1 MELTVTISSP
11 VGEFTPDKYIGDN
24 WKQIFEHI
32 GSDEKKQELSDKVEK
47 IIEKKYNFH
56 LGEIGSIYKAI
67 YEAETMGEVMALFK
81 ADIQK
86 ALVYMIEEVL
96 PSAHGDSAHGDDSFF
111 DYVPDFCEQVAQM
124 IYQYQGLGKEEL
136 VNGWVNN
143 IKEFEYYIDPEGIS
157 EYMNTD
163 QDIWDQIQYMKATAI
178 GPFHDNLVS
187 MGLVQVTINEILEYG
202 K

>member
-47 IIEKKYNFH
+47 IIEEKYNFH

-86 ALVYMIEEVL
+86 ALVYMREEVL
-96 PSAHGDSAHGDDSFF
+96 PSAHGDDSFF

-143 IKEFEYYIDPEGIS
+143 IKESEYYIDPEGIS

>member
-47 IIEKKYNFH
+47 IIEEKYNFH

-86 ALVYMIEEVL
+86 ALVYMREEVL
-96 PSAHGDSAHGDDSFF
+96 PSAHGDDSFF

-143 IKEFEYYIDPEGIS
+143 IKESEYYIDPEGIS

-163 QDIWDQIQYMKATAI
+163 QDIWDQIQYMKATTI

-187 MGLVQVTINEILEYG
+187 MGLVQVTINEILENG

>member
-1 MELTVTISSP
+1 MELTVTISSL
-11 VGEFTPDKYIGDN
+11 VGEFTPDKYIGDS
-24 WKQIFEHI
+24 WKQIFEHFS
-32 GSDEKKQELSDKVEK
+32 SDEKKQELSDKVEK
-47 IIEKKYNFH
+47 IIEEKYNFH

-86 ALVYMIEEVL
+86 ALVYMREEVL
-96 PSAHGDSAHGDDSFF
+96 PSAHGDDSFF

-143 IKEFEYYIDPEGIS
+143 IKESEYYIDPEGIS

-163 QDIWDQIQYMKATAI
+163 QDIEDQIQYMKATAI

-187 MGLVQVTINEILEYG
+187 MGLVQVTINEILENG

>member
-1 MELTVTISSP
+1 
-11 VGEFTPDKYIGDN
+11 
-24 WKQIFEHI
+24 
-32 GSDEKKQELSDKVEK
+32 
-47 IIEKKYNFH
+47 
-56 LGEIGSIYKAI
+56 
-67 YEAETMGEVMALFK
+67 MGEVMALFK

-86 ALVYMIEEVL
+86 ALVYMREEVL
-96 PSAHGDSAHGDDSFF
+96 PSAHGDDSFF
-111 DYVPDFCEQVAQM
+111 DYAPDFCEQVAQM

-143 IKEFEYYIDPEGIS
+143 IKESEYYIDPEGIS

-187 MGLVQVTINEILEYG
+187 IGLVRLIINEILENG

>member
-32 GSDEKKQELSDKVEK
+32 YSDEISDKVEK
-47 IIEKKYNFH
+47 IIEEKYNFH

-81 ADIQK
+81 ADIH
-86 ALVYMIEEVL
+86 MREEVL
-96 PSAHGDSAHGDDSFF
+96 PSAHGDDSFF

-136 VNGWVNN
+136 VNGWANN
-143 IKEFEYYIDPEGIS
+143 IKESEYYIDPEGIS

-187 MGLVQVTINEILEYG
+187 IGLVRLIINEILENG

>member
-11 VGEFTPDKYIGDN
+11 VGEFTPDKYIGDS

-47 IIEKKYNFH
+47 IIEEKYNFH

-86 ALVYMIEEVL
+86 ALVYMREEVL
-96 PSAHGDSAHGDDSFF
+96 PSAHGDDSFF

-143 IKEFEYYIDPEGIS
+143 IKESEYYIDPEGIS

-187 MGLVQVTINEILEYG
+187 MGLVQVTINEILENG

>member
-24 WKQIFEHI
+24 WKQIFEQFS
-32 GSDEKKQELSDKVEK
+32 SDDEKQELSDKVEE
-47 IIEKKYNFH
+47 IIEEKYHFH

-86 ALVYMIEEVL
+86 ALVYMREEVL
-96 PSAHGDSAHGDDSFF
+96 PSAHGDDSFF

-143 IKEFEYYIDPEGIS
+143 IRESEYYIDPEGIS

-163 QDIWDQIQYMKATAI
+163 QDIEDQIQYMKATAI

-187 MGLVQVTINEILEYG
+187 IGLIRLIINEILENG

>member
-1 MELTVTISSP
+1 MELVVYVNTP
-11 VGEFTPDKYIGDN
+11 VGEESPNIYIGEN
-24 WKQIFEHI
+24 WEQIFKHI
-32 GSDEKKQELSDKVEK
+32 GSDPKEQELSDKVEE
-47 IIEKKYNFH
+47 ILEKKYNLQ
-56 LGEIGSIYKAI
+56 LGEIGDIYRAI
-67 YEAETMGEVMALFK
+67 YEAETIGEAMALFK

-86 ALVYMIEEVL
+86 ALVYMREEVL
-96 PSAHGDSAHGDDSFF
+96 PSAHGDDSFF

-143 IKEFEYYIDPEGIS
+143 IKESEYYIDPEGIS

-163 QDIWDQIQYMKATAI
+163 QDIENQIQYMKATAI

-187 MGLVQVTINEILEYG
+187 IGLVRLIINEILENG

>member
-24 WKQIFEHI
+24 WKQIFDHFS
-32 GSDEKKQELSDKVEK
+32 SDEKKQELSDKVEK
-47 IIEKKYNFH
+47 IIEEKYNFH

-86 ALVYMIEEVL
+86 ALVYMREEVL
-96 PSAHGDSAHGDDSFF
+96 PSAHGDDSFF
-111 DYVPDFCEQVAQM
+111 DYIPDFCEQVAQM

-143 IKEFEYYIDPEGIS
+143 IKESEYYIDPEGIS

-187 MGLVQVTINEILEYG
+187 MGLVQVTINEILENG

>member
-47 IIEKKYNFH
+47 IIEEKYNFH

-67 YEAETMGEVMALFK
+67 YEAETRGEVMALFK

-86 ALVYMIEEVL
+86 ALIYMKEEVL
-96 PSAHGDSAHGDDSFF
+96 PSAHGDDSFF

-124 IYQYQGLGKEEL
+124 IYQYHGLGKKEL
-136 VNGWVNN
+136 INDWANN
-143 IKEFEYYIDPEGIS
+143 MKESRYFEGEIS
-157 EYMNTD
+157 EYMSTSEEIDAHVKSMN
-163 QDIWDQIQYMKATAI
+163 ATAI

-187 MGLVQVTINEILEYG
+187 IGLVRLIINEILENG

>member
-47 IIEKKYNFH
+47 IIEEKYNLQ
-56 LGEIGSIYKAI
+56 LGEIGNIYKVT
-67 YEAETMGEVMALFK
+67 YEAETMGEAMALFK

-86 ALVYMIEEVL
+86 ALVYMREEVL
-96 PSAHGDSAHGDDSFF
+96 PSAHGDDSFF

-124 IYQYQGLGKEEL
+124 IYQYQGLSKEEL

-143 IKEFEYYIDPEGIS
+143 IKESEYYIDPEGIS

-163 QDIWDQIQYMKATAI
+163 QDIEDQIQYMKATAI

-187 MGLVQVTINEILEYG
+187 MGLVRVTINEILENG

>member
-1 MELTVTISSP
+1 MELSVTISSP

-32 GSDEKKQELSDKVEK
+32 GSDEKKQELSDRVEK
-47 IIEKKYNFH
+47 IIEEKYNLQ
-56 LGEIGSIYKAI
+56 LGEIGDIYRAT
-67 YEAETMGEVMALFK
+67 YVAETMGEVMALFK

-86 ALVYMIEEVL
+86 ALVYMREEVL
-96 PSAHGDSAHGDDSFF
+96 PSAYGDDSFF
-111 DYVPDFCEQVAQM
+111 DYVLDFCEQVAQM

-136 VNGWVNN
+136 VNSWVNN
-143 IKEFEYYIDPEGIS
+143 IKESEYYIDPEGIS

-163 QDIWDQIQYMKATAI
+163 QDIWDQTQYMKATAI

>member
-47 IIEKKYNFH
+47 IIEEKYNFH

-67 YEAETMGEVMALFK
+67 YEDETMGEVMALFK

-86 ALVYMIEEVL
+86 ALVYMREEVL
-96 PSAHGDSAHGDDSFF
+96 PSAHGMIHSLICSGFLRTGCTDDLP
-111 DYVPDFCEQVAQM
+111 VP
-124 IYQYQGLGKEEL
+124 
-136 VNGWVNN
+136 
-143 IKEFEYYIDPEGIS
+143 GI
-157 EYMNTD
+157 
-163 QDIWDQIQYMKATAI
+163 
-178 GPFHDNLVS
+178 G
-187 MGLVQVTINEILEYG
+187 
-202 K
+202 

>member
-24 WKQIFEHI
+24 WKQIFDHFS
-32 GSDEKKQELSDKVEK
+32 SDPKEQELSDKVEE
-47 IIEKKYNFH
+47 ILEKKYNFH

-86 ALVYMIEEVL
+86 ALVYMREEVL
-96 PSAHGDSAHGDDSFF
+96 PSAHGDDSFF

-143 IKEFEYYIDPEGIS
+143 IKESEYYIDPEGIS

>member
-47 IIEKKYNFH
+47 IIEEKYNFH

-86 ALVYMIEEVL
+86 ALVYMREEVL
-96 PSAHGDSAHGDDSFF
+96 PSAHGDDSFF

-143 IKEFEYYIDPEGIS
+143 IKESEYYIDPGGIS

-187 MGLVQVTINEILEYG
+187 MGLVQVTINEILENG

>member
-47 IIEKKYNFH
+47 IIEEKYNFH

-86 ALVYMIEEVL
+86 ALVYMREEVL
-96 PSAHGDSAHGDDSFF
+96 PSAHGDGSFF

-143 IKEFEYYIDPEGIS
+143 IKESEYYIDPEGIS

-187 MGLVQVTINEILEYG
+187 MGLVQVTINEILENG

>member
-24 WKQIFEHI
+24 WKQIFDHFS
-32 GSDEKKQELSDKVEK
+32 SDEKKQELSDKVEK
-47 IIEKKYNFH
+47 IIEEKYNFH

-86 ALVYMIEEVL
+86 ALVYMREEVL
-96 PSAHGDSAHGDDSFF
+96 PSAHGDDSFF

-143 IKEFEYYIDPEGIS
+143 IKESEYYIDPEGIS

-163 QDIWDQIQYMKATAI
+163 QDIEDQIQYMKATAI

-187 MGLVQVTINEILEYG
+187 MGLVRVTINEILENG

>member
-47 IIEKKYNFH
+47 IIEEKYNFH

-86 ALVYMIEEVL
+86 ALVYMREEVL
-96 PSAHGDSAHGDDSFF
+96 PSAHGDDSFF
-111 DYVPDFCEQVAQM
+111 VYVPDFCEQVAQM

-143 IKEFEYYIDPEGIS
+143 IKESEYYIDPEGIS

-163 QDIWDQIQYMKATAI
+163 QDIWDQTQYMKATAI

-187 MGLVQVTINEILEYG
+187 MGLVQVIINEILEYG

>member
-32 GSDEKKQELSDKVEK
+32 GSDEKKQELSDKVEE
-47 IIEKKYNFH
+47 ILEKKYNLQ
-56 LGEIGSIYKAI
+56 LGEIGDIYKAI

-86 ALVYMIEEVL
+86 ALVYMREEVL
-96 PSAHGDSAHGDDSFF
+96 PSAHGDDSFF
-111 DYVPDFCEQVAQM
+111 DYVPDFCDQVAQM

-143 IKEFEYYIDPEGIS
+143 IKESEYYIDPEGIS

-187 MGLVQVTINEILEYG
+187 MGLVQVTINEILENG

>member
-32 GSDEKKQELSDKVEK
+32 GSDEKKQELSNKVEK
-47 IIEKKYNFH
+47 IIEEKYNFH
-56 LGEIGSIYKAI
+56 LGEIGNIYKVT

-86 ALVYMIEEVL
+86 ALVYMREEVL
-96 PSAHGDSAHGDDSFF
+96 PSAHGDDSFF

-136 VNGWVNN
+136 VKGWANN
-143 IKEFEYYIDPEGIS
+143 MTESRYFDDELS
-157 EYMNTD
+157 EYMSTPEEVD
-163 QDIWDQIQYMKATAI
+163 AQVKFMKATAI

-187 MGLVQVTINEILEYG
+187 MGLVQVTINEILENG

>member
-47 IIEKKYNFH
+47 IIEEKYNFH

-67 YEAETMGEVMALFK
+67 YEAETMGGVMALFK

-86 ALVYMIEEVL
+86 ALVYMREEVL
-96 PSAHGDSAHGDDSFF
+96 PSAHGDDSFF

-124 IYQYQGLGKEEL
+124 IYQYQGLGKGEL

-143 IKEFEYYIDPEGIS
+143 IKESEYYIDPEGIS

-187 MGLVQVTINEILEYG
+187 MGLVQVTINEILENG

>member
-32 GSDEKKQELSDKVEK
+32 GSDEKKQELSDKVEE
-47 IIEKKYNFH
+47 IIEEKYNFH

-67 YEAETMGEVMALFK
+67 YEAETMGEVMALFE

-86 ALVYMIEEVL
+86 ALVYMREEVL
-96 PSAHGDSAHGDDSFF
+96 PSAHGDDSFF

-143 IKEFEYYIDPEGIS
+143 IKESEYYIDPEGIS

-187 MGLVQVTINEILEYG
+187 MGLVQVTINEILENG

>member
-47 IIEKKYNFH
+47 IIEEKYNFH

-86 ALVYMIEEVL
+86 ALVYMRKEVL
-96 PSAHGDSAHGDDSFF
+96 PSAHGDDSFF

-143 IKEFEYYIDPEGIS
+143 IKESEYYIDPEGIS

-163 QDIWDQIQYMKATAI
+163 QDIWDQTQYMKATAI

-187 MGLVQVTINEILEYG
+187 MGLVQVTINEILENG

>member
-11 VGEFTPDKYIGDN
+11 VGEFTPDKYIGDS

-47 IIEKKYNFH
+47 IIEEKYNFH

-86 ALVYMIEEVL
+86 ALVYMREEVL
-96 PSAHGDSAHGDDSFF
+96 PSAHGDDSFF

-143 IKEFEYYIDPEGIS
+143 IKESEYYIDPEGIS

-178 GPFHDNLVS
+178 GPFHDNLIS
-187 MGLVQVTINEILEYG
+187 MGLVQVTINEILENG

>member
-47 IIEKKYNFH
+47 IIEEKYNFH

-86 ALVYMIEEVL
+86 ALVYMREEVL
-96 PSAHGDSAHGDDSFF
+96 PSAHGDDSFL
-111 DYVPDFCEQVAQM
+111 DYVLDFCEQVAQM

-143 IKEFEYYIDPEGIS
+143 IKESEYYIDPEGIS

-187 MGLVQVTINEILEYG
+187 MGLVQVTINEILENG

>member
-11 VGEFTPDKYIGDN
+11 VGEFTPDKYIGDS

-47 IIEKKYNFH
+47 IVEEKYNFH

-86 ALVYMIEEVL
+86 ALVYMREEVL
-96 PSAHGDSAHGDDSFF
+96 PSAHGDDSFF

-143 IKEFEYYIDPEGIS
+143 IKESEYYIDPEGIS

-163 QDIWDQIQYMKATAI
+163 QDIWDQIQYMNATAI

-187 MGLVQVTINEILEYG
+187 MGLVQVTINEILENG

>member
-32 GSDEKKQELSDKVEK
+32 YSDEISDKVEK
-47 IIEKKYNFH
+47 IIEEKYNFH

-67 YEAETMGEVMALFK
+67 YEAETMGEAMALFK

-86 ALVYMIEEVL
+86 ALVYMREEVL
-96 PSAHGDSAHGDDSFF
+96 PSAHGDDSFF

-143 IKEFEYYIDPEGIS
+143 IKESEYYIDPEGIS

-187 MGLVQVTINEILEYG
+187 IGLVRLIINEILENG

>member
-24 WKQIFEHI
+24 WKQIFEYI

-47 IIEKKYNFH
+47 IIEEKYNFH

-86 ALVYMIEEVL
+86 ALVYMREEVL
-96 PSAHGDSAHGDDSFF
+96 PSAHGDDSFF

-143 IKEFEYYIDPEGIS
+143 IKESEYYIDPEGIS

-163 QDIWDQIQYMKATAI
+163 QDIWDQTQYMKATAI

>member
-32 GSDEKKQELSDKVEK
+32 GSDEKKQELSDRVEK
-47 IIEKKYNFH
+47 IIEEKYNFH

-86 ALVYMIEEVL
+86 ALVYMREEVL
-96 PSAHGDSAHGDDSFF
+96 PSAHGDDSFF

-143 IKEFEYYIDPEGIS
+143 IKESEYYIDPEGIS

-163 QDIWDQIQYMKATAI
+163 QDIWDQTQYMKATAI

-187 MGLVQVTINEILEYG
+187 MGLVQVTMNEILENG

>member
-47 IIEKKYNFH
+47 IIEEKYNFH

-86 ALVYMIEEVL
+86 ALVYMREEVL
-96 PSAHGDSAHGDDSFF
+96 PSAHGDDSFF

-143 IKEFEYYIDPEGIS
+143 IKESEYYIDPEGIS

-163 QDIWDQIQYMKATAI
+163 QDIWDQIQYMKVTAI

-187 MGLVQVTINEILEYG
+187 MGLVQVTINEILENG

>member
-11 VGEFTPDKYIGDN
+11 VGEFTPDKYIRDN
-24 WKQIFEHI
+24 WKQIFEHFS
-32 GSDEKKQELSDKVEK
+32 SDEKKQELSDKVEK
-47 IIEKKYNFH
+47 IIEEKYNFH

-86 ALVYMIEEVL
+86 ALVYMREEVL
-96 PSAHGDSAHGDDSFF
+96 PSAHGDDSFF

-143 IKEFEYYIDPEGIS
+143 IKESEYYIDPEGIS

-187 MGLVQVTINEILEYG
+187 MGLVQVTINEILENG

>member
-47 IIEKKYNFH
+47 IIEEKYNFH

-86 ALVYMIEEVL
+86 ALVYMREEVL
-96 PSAHGDSAHGDDSFF
+96 PSAHGDDSFF

-143 IKEFEYYIDPEGIS
+143 IKESEYYIDPKGIS

-163 QDIWDQIQYMKATAI
+163 QDIEDQIQYMKATAI

>member
-24 WKQIFEHI
+24 WKQIFEYI

-47 IIEKKYNFH
+47 IIEEKYNFY

-86 ALVYMIEEVL
+86 ALVYMREEVL
-96 PSAHGDSAHGDDSFF
+96 PSAPGDDSFF

-143 IKEFEYYIDPEGIS
+143 IKESEYYIDPEGIS

-163 QDIWDQIQYMKATAI
+163 QDIEDQIQYMKATAI

-187 MGLVQVTINEILEYG
+187 MGLVQVTINEILENG